1 MKKALKSIAFALFS
15 AAMLF
20 NFAACSSDDD
30 DSDSGSGGD
39 APSGKAATL
48 PQVEGPNPLSGST
61 FEDKEDSGDYTIY
74 KFGSDTYTVTGEH
87 SGTEDNLDVGFYKL
101 KSEITYKYVVDSAN
115 SMIYSAKTS
124 SKFTY
129 LDDKGKTIYTA
140 PSSTPSTFAAWK
152 KEQIKYYKALAK
164 GLLEYGVPDTVFE
177 KIVQSE
183 LYSTFALYGYEDISC
198 NTPVSDEVYKNYLTT
213 MNLQDYV
220 SEIAFSL
227 EGDSLKIYGIDYS
240 VKNKFPKGIKI
251 DNIFND
257 YYNCYIANYSP
268 SITFRVNK
276 ETLSDRQI
284 NITLDDEKDYKI
296 LSAQADKLVITE
308 ITNVTKSS
316 SYYKPITGIEYDPN
330 NKIEVPVT
338 YEEGENKIVAK
349 LVIEGKEYTL
359 DINYITKEFA
369 ERTLRSNGKT
379 FTKK

>member
-1 MKKALKSIAFALFS
+1 MKKALKSIAFALLS

-30 DSDSGSGGD
+30 SDSGSGGD
-39 APSGKAATL
+39 APSVKPATL

-61 FEDKEDSGDYTIY
+61 FEDKEDSDDYTIY

-87 SGTEDNLDVGFYKL
+87 STTENNLNVDVL
-101 KSEITYKYVVDSAN
+101 EKSEITYKYVVDSAN

-129 LDDKGKTIYTA
+129 LDAKGKTIYTA
-140 PSSTPSTFAAWK
+140 PSSTPSTFTEWK

-164 GLLEYGVPDTVFE
+164 GLLEYGVPDTVLE

-198 NTPVSDEVYKNYLTT
+198 NTPVSDEVYKNYLTK
-213 MNLQDYV
+213 MNLQDYI

-257 YYNCYIANYSP
+257 YYNCYISNYSP

-276 ETLSDRQI
+276 ETLSDRQV
-284 NITLDDEKDYKI
+284 NITLDAEKDYKI
-296 LSAQADKLVITE
+296 LSAQADKLEITE
-308 ITNVTKSS
+308 ITNKTKSN
-316 SYYKPITGIEYDPN
+316 SYYSVITGIEYDPN

-359 DINYITKEFA
+359 DIDYITKEFA
-369 ERTLRSNGKT
+369 EGKLRSNGKT

>member
-1 MKKALKSIAFALFS
+1 MKKALKSIAFALLS

-39 APSGKAATL
+39 SPSVKPATL

-87 SGTEDNLDVGFYKL
+87 STIEYNLNVDVL
-101 KSEITYKYVVDSAN
+101 EKSEITYKYVVDSAN

-129 LDDKGKTIYTA
+129 LDAKGKTIYTA
-140 PSSTPSTFAAWK
+140 PSSTPSTFTEWK

-164 GLLEYGVPDTVFE
+164 GLLEYGVPDTVLE

-198 NTPVSDEVYKNYLTT
+198 NTPVSDEVYKNYLTK

-227 EGDSLKIYGIDYS
+227 EGDSLKIYGIDSS

-257 YYNCYIANYSP
+257 YYNCYISNYSP

-284 NITLDDEKDYKI
+284 NITLDAEKDYKI
-296 LSAQADKLVITE
+296 LSAQADKLEITE
-308 ITNVTKSS
+308 ITNVTKSN
-316 SYYKPITGIEYDPN
+316 SYHSVITGIEYNPN

-359 DINYITKEFA
+359 DIDYITKEFA
-369 ERTLRSNGKT
+369 EGKLKFNGKT